1 MKISKVLQVLE
12 AKAPAGTAESWD
24 NVGLLVGN
32 SENETAG
39 AVVSVDLTDEAI
51 DLAKKNRWKLI
62 VNHHP
67 CIFPRQKGLGRV
79 TTGQGASPS
88 SQLVYRA
95 IREGISVVSC
105 HTNFDQCSLEVVQA
119 VSRALGAKVSGRLI
133 EAGEG
138 QLLKLVVFVPRA
150 HAEAVRAAV
159 CAAGAGQIS
168 QYDECS
174 FSVLGEGTFRGASDT
189 TPFLGT
195 PGVLERAEEVRLETI
210 LPSGLEKRVIAAL
223 LEAHPYE
230 EVAYDL
236 YALQQQARGK
246 GATFGLGYGFFGD
259 LEKPCSFGVFAQRIR
274 KAFGV
279 NAFLASEPRPK
290 QVRRVAFAAGK
301 GASFIGAAAQAG
313 CDVFVTGEAGYHA
326 QLEGARRGVTVV
338 ELGHRESE
346 RFYLST
352 MKSWLEELGLS
363 AQSLDQPTQSIWVSK
378 KS

>member
-1 MKISKVLQVLE
+1 MKVSKILQALE

-32 SENETAG
+32 PEAETAG
-39 AVVSVDLTDEAI
+39 AVVSVDLTEEAI
-51 DLAKKNRWKLI
+51 ELAKKKRWKLI

-138 QLLKLVVFVPRA
+138 QLLKLVVFVPRT
-150 HAEAVRAAV
+150 HAEAVREAI

-168 QYDECS
+168 QYDGCS
-174 FSVLGEGTFRGASDT
+174 FSALGEGTFRGASDT
-189 TPFLGT
+189 TPFIGT
-195 PGVLERAEEVRLETI
+195 PGTLERAEEVRLETI
-210 LPSGLEKRVIAAL
+210 LPSGLEKRVVAAL

-236 YALQQQARGK
+236 YSLQQPARGK
-246 GATFGLGYGFFGD
+246 GATFGLGYGFWGD
-259 LEKPCSFGVFAQRIR
+259 LEKPCSFGVFAQRVR

-290 QVRRVAFAAGK
+290 QVRRVAFSPGK
-301 GASFIGAAAQAG
+301 GSSFIAAAAQAG

-326 QLEGARRGVTVV
+326 QLEGARRGVTLV